1 MRVTI
6 LDSVACE
13 ELTEKVSFR
22 QRLKGDEKAMQVSG
36 RRMIW
41 AREKKKIQS
50 LQGRSVSGMFN
61 KHLQGSQC
69 SLSSVSKR

>member
-41 AREKKKIQS
+41 AREKKK
-50 LQGRSVSGMFN
+50 F
-61 KHLQGSQC
+61 K
-69 SLSSVSKR
+69 VSKAEVCLACSINTFKEANVA

>member
-41 AREKKKIQS
+41 AREKKK
-50 LQGRSVSGMFN
+50 N
-61 KHLQGSQC
+61 
-69 SLSSVSKR
+69 SKSPRQKCVWHVQ